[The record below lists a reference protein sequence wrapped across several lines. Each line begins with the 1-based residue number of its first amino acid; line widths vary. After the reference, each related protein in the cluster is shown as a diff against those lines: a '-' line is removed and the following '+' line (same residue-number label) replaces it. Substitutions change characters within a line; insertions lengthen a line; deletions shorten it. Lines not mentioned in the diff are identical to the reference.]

1 MDESQNDVQLTD
13 AQVRILVALCRPLAG
28 GDRSATPATDQ
39 EIAAEV
45 SLDVIAVEG
54 HLRTLYGK
62 FGIEGLPHDQRRAR
76 LAELAITG
84 GYLPPEEG
92 ATAAGPAPAQAAVG
106 TGDPPPRPTGVPLES
121 LADRP
126 RPARAPAKAKSGHTV
141 GEYVTVITIILVVIA
156 GALAISGLFGQT
168 TKTSPRPT
176 VAAFRTEVAGACRE
190 AIKGAPSS
198 TGGGRAARARD
209 YLEVIEAVRGNF
221 EALPQPTLPSISLER
236 FATGLI
242 NAANYTGDVAKGP
255 PPAGSAAETKAVA
268 GLGAAATQVHAGAIG
283 YKLGQ
288 ECVEVGDV
296 VARSAQNAAA
306 P

>member
-1 MDESQNDVQLTD
+1 MDEPQNDVQLTD
-13 AQVRILVALCRPLAG
+13 AQVRILVALCRPLAD
-28 GDRSATPATDQ
+28 GDQSASPATDQ

-62 FGIEGLPHDQRRAR
+62 FGIESLTHDQRRAR
-76 LAELAITG
+76 LAELAVTG
-84 GYLPPEEG
+84 GYLPSEEG
-92 ATAAGPAPAQAAVG
+92 ATAAGPAPSRAAVG
-106 TGDPPPRPTGVPLES
+106 AGHPAPRPTGVPLES
-121 LADRP
+121 VASRTRP
-126 RPARAPAKAKSGHTV
+126 DRAPAKAKSGHTV
-141 GEYVTVITIILVVIA
+141 GEYVTVITIILVVIG

-176 VAAFRTEVAGACRE
+176 VAAFRTEVAGVC
-190 AIKGAPSS
+190 KGAIESAPAS
-198 TGGGRAARARD
+198 TGGGRAARARG

-242 NAANYTGDVAKGP
+242 NAVNYTGDVAKGP
-255 PPAGSAAETKAVA
+255 PPTGSTAETKTVA
-268 GLGAAATQVHAGAIG
+268 GLKGAAAQVHAGAVG
-283 YKLGQ
+283 YKLGP

>member
-1 MDESQNDVQLTD
+1 MDEPQNDVQLTD
-13 AQVRILVALCRPLAG
+13 AQVRILVALCRPLAD
-28 GDRSATPATDQ
+28 GDQSATPATDQ

-45 SLDVIAVEG
+45 SLDAVAVEG
-54 HLRTLYGK
+54 LLRTLYGK
-62 FGIEGLPHDQRRAR
+62 FGIAGLPHGQRRAR
-76 LAELAITG
+76 LAELATAG
-84 GYLPPEEG
+84 GYLSSEEG
-92 ATAAGPAPAQAAVG
+92 AAATGGTPAPAPVG
-106 TGDPPPRPTGVPLES
+106 IEDPAPRPTGVPLES
-121 LADRP
+121 VAGRARP
-126 RPARAPAKAKSGHTV
+126 DRAPAKAKSGHTV
-141 GEYVTVITIILVVIA
+141 GEYVTVIIIIVVVIA

-176 VAAFRTEVAGACRE
+176 VAAFRTEVAGVCRE
-190 AIKGAPSS
+190 AIEGAPPS

-221 EALPQPTLPSISLER
+221 EALPQPTLPSISLEH

-242 NAANYTGDVAKGP
+242 NAANYTGDIAKGP
-255 PPAGSAAETKAVA
+255 PPAGSVAEAKAVT
-268 GLGAAATQVHAGAIG
+268 GLNAAAAQVHAGAVG

-288 ECVEVGDV
+288 NCVEVGDV